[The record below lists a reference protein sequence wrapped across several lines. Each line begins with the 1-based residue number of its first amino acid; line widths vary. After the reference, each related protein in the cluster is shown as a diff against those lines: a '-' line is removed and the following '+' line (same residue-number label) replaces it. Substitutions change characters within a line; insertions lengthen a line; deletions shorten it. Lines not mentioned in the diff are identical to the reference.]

1 MAIINLGATA
11 DRIQFS
17 DEIWAWIELLE
28 DVLRV
33 QQEAHVLADATTFL
47 ADTDYKKVLVAGV
60 HNARQALHAIDLLLR
75 FELVN
80 QAAAQ
85 VRLLCEGLI
94 TLEYIAADPQG
105 RATRFWEYAYIEA
118 YERAEALMEWEAK
131 SAAPEHTRAL
141 VAAIETLKPDYERL
155 KPTFE
160 FKDGRGRTRAF
171 NGWANKSIAQQA
183 SECGERVERLY
194 SLVYKTMS
202 AYVHGSGWSL
212 RKQGAYSM
220 KHYDAETA
228 LVDFAEII
236 RTTLAVWV
244 ELANFCYRELGWD
257 LIQHGPS
264 FAARVRALDAAYQTK
279 RRKP

>member
-1 MAIINLGATA
+1 MTRINLGATA
-11 DRIQFS
+11 ERIQFS
-17 DEIWAWIELLE
+17 DEIWTWMELLE
-28 DVLRV
+28 DVLQV
-33 QQEAHVLADATTFL
+33 QQEAHLLADSKVFRT
-47 ADTDYKKVLVAGV
+47 DTDYSRVLVAGL
-60 HNARQALHAIDLLLR
+60 HNARQALHAVYLLLR

-94 TLEYIAADPQG
+94 TLEYISAHPQS
-105 RATRFWEYAYIEA
+105 RAKQYWEYSYIEA
-118 YERAEALMEWEAK
+118 FERAHALIKWEGK
-131 SAAPEHTRAL
+131 SAAPEHLRAL
-141 VAAIETLKPDYERL
+141 TDRMNALKPDYDRL
-155 KPTFE
+155 KPTFT
-160 FKDGRGRTRAF
+160 FKDARGRVRAF

-244 ELANFCYRELGWD
+244 ELATFCHRQLGWD
-257 LIQHGPS
+257 LIQHAPS
-264 FAARVRALDAAYQTK
+264 FATRVQDLDAAYVAK

>member
-1 MAIINLGATA
+1 MPRINLGATA
-11 DRIQFS
+11 DSIQFS

-33 QQEAHVLADATTFL
+33 QQDVHLLADARGFN
-47 ADTDYKKVLVAGV
+47 ADTDYTKVLVAGM

-85 VRLLCEGLI
+85 VRLFCEGLI

-118 YERAEALMEWEAK
+118 YERAQALMEWEAE

-141 VAAIETLKPDYERL
+141 ADAIKSLKPDYERL
-155 KPTFE
+155 KPTFV
-160 FKDGRGRTRAF
+160 FKDGKGRARAF

-183 SECGERVERLY
+183 ADCGERIERLY
-194 SLVYKTMS
+194 ALVYKTMS

-212 RKQGAYSM
+212 RKQGSYSM
-220 KHYDAETA
+220 KHYDARVA
-228 LVDFAEII
+228 LVDFSEII
-236 RTTLAVWV
+236 RTTIAVWV
-244 ELANFCYRELGWD
+244 ELAHFCYRHLGWD
-257 LIQHGPS
+257 LIQYGPS
-264 FAARVRALDAAYQTK
+264 FVERISVLDAAYTK
-279 RRKP
+279 RHQS